1 MNNNTVVLTTLLN
14 GEQAKKELDE
24 MRVHAQTLS
33 RTIDDL
39 RKKGDFALAKTLE
52 PDLKAARKSMRELQ
66 KQTIDVNHVLKNLNT
81 AKPKEL
87 KDALTAMNRQ
97 LDSNKIKRGSK
108 EWNDLNNNIR
118 RVRGELNKIS
128 TESKI
133 SESKMSRLANGFNKY
148 FAGITAAI
156 ASITGLSFAL
166 RKASEDMA
174 KMDDVYADVQKTTGL
189 TRDVVVEINEEFK
202 QMDTRT
208 AREELNLLARDAGKL
223 GIVAKNEV
231 LEFVEAGNQ
240 IDVALGED
248 LGEGAITSI
257 GKITEVFKTS
267 TDELQNMK
275 LRERMLAVGSAIN
288 ELGQSSTANEA
299 YLVNFTQRLGGVASQ
314 AGISVQ
320 DILGYASALDQ
331 SGQAVEM
338 SATALQKFITE
349 MMSEPAK
356 FAQIA
361 GIEVGKFNDLLK
373 TDTNAAI
380 KMVLQSLSEK
390 GGFQQLIPIFKEMGL
405 DGARAVGVL
414 SALATNIDKISEAQ
428 EISNKAFADG
438 TSLTEE
444 YNVKN
449 NNLMAQ
455 LEKQRKAFKDAT
467 LELGERLNPALLR
480 STNLITYVIKVLPD
494 VLDFFAK
501 YGPALVKVGALIL
514 AYNIG
519 LKANVMWKRAQIAD
533 TAKLIIMYAKESAQ
547 ITILS
552 LKNVFASK
560 TTKEL
565 NASLKALWATTKLN
579 PIGLLVAG
587 VAALVYGLVKWSNR
601 NSKLITQSE
610 ALINVSKKAADSI
623 GRERAELDTLIGI
636 ARNEKISRAERI
648 KAINKLNEIS
658 PKYLSNLNIE
668 NINTDAARKSIEKY
682 TVAIM
687 ENARQKAI
695 ADKISELYGKQ
706 MELDAKIAEEDLKIE
721 EDKAKGIL
729 SRNALSRSAYE
740 LRKSHFEKEMTS
752 VNKQIETYQKLGE
765 TFLENKKI
773 SHSAYTE
780 KWMQLRDE
788 KYLLDDLEKQHSA
801 LYDKQKPSG
810 VLRDPLFSIDS
821 GFKDNTDN
829 IQLATLSERIERQK
843 AIVAAKE
850 KELKLTMEIV
860 KEEIITPAANKSSD
874 DIIKIKETELK
885 LSYDRQLLDLKNNLL
900 NKNITEEQY
909 HNMSYHLEV
918 AHIALMIE
926 LRKEFN
932 LETVDL
938 ETQLTDKMISEA
950 NRRHNLATELQK
962 QMVKD
967 VKSRGREEALE
978 DDWTPESFADE
989 KMLLELQHEYMMISE
1004 EEYQKSLYELRE
1016 KYLDKYFGKSMA
1028 IAEGI
1033 QNISA
1038 DLSDAIGS
1046 FQRAEE
1052 MSIERKYDKLIKAA
1066 GKNSSQAEQLEEEK
1080 EKKLHEIRAKYADK
1094 QFIITVANVISST
1107 ALAAM
1112 EAYKSAASIPL
1123 VGHILGPI
1131 AASAA
1136 VAFGAGQISIAKQQQ
1151 TAAKDGYAK
1160 GGYTRSGNWWEEDG
1174 SVHKGEF
1181 VGNRFAVANPSVR
1194 KVFDVVDQ
1202 AQKNNTI
1209 GSLSERDFQ
1218 TALNFS
1224 EISQRRALSEV
1235 MSGFQQPAQNDNSL
1249 TEITRALSRSVDISE
1264 KLSKQLEDP
1273 LIAET
1278 YIEGRGGSKLA
1289 NDLYNRMR
1297 KNITR

>member
-24 MRVHAQTLS
+24 MRIHAQTLS

-52 PDLKAARKSMRELQ
+52 PDLRAARKSMRELQ
-66 KQTIDVNHVLKNLNT
+66 KQTIDVNHVLANLNT

-108 EWNDLNNNIR
+108 DWSDLNSNIR
-118 RVRGELNKIS
+118 KVRGELNKIT
-128 TESKI
+128 TESNV
-133 SESKMSRLANGFNKY
+133 SESRISRLANGFNKY

-166 RKASEDMA
+166 RRASEDMA
-174 KMDDVYADVQKTTGL
+174 KMDDVYSDVQKTTGL

-208 AREELNLLARDAGKL
+208 AREELNMLARDAGKL

-267 TDELQNMK
+267 TEELNNMK
-275 LRERMLAVGSAIN
+275 LRDRMLAVGSAIN

-380 KMVLQSLSEK
+380 KQVLQSLSEK

-414 SALATNIDKISEAQ
+414 SALATNIDKVSEAQ
-428 EISNKAFADG
+428 EISNKAFTDG

-467 LELGERLNPALLR
+467 LELGERLNPALLK

-501 YGPALVKVGALIL
+501 YGPALVKIGALIL
-514 AYNIG
+514 AYNVG
-519 LKANVMWKRAQIAD
+519 LKANVLWKRAQIAD
-533 TAKLIIMYAKESAQ
+533 TAKLIIWYTKESAQ
-547 ITILS
+547 MTILS
-552 LKNVFASK
+552 LKYVFASK
-560 TTKEL
+560 SSAEL
-565 NASLKALWATTKLN
+565 NKSLKALWATTKLN

-587 VAALVYGLVKWSNR
+587 ITALIYGLVKWSNR

-610 ALINVSKKAADSI
+610 AIIDVNKKAAESI
-623 GRERAELDTLIGI
+623 GRERAELDMLLGI
-636 ARNEKISRAERI
+636 ARNEKISKDERI

-658 PKYLSNLNIE
+658 PEYLGNLNLE
-668 NINTDAARKSIEKY
+668 NINTDTARKSIEKY
-682 TVAIM
+682 TAAIM
-687 ENARQKAI
+687 ENAKQKAI
-695 ADKISELYGKQ
+695 ADKMSELYSKR
-706 MELDAKIAEEDLKIE
+706 LDLEAKIAEQE
-721 EDKAKGIL
+721 A
-729 SRNALSRSAYE
+729 
-740 LRKSHFEKEMTS
+740 RKSGAGSEVRNIADRNISNINDEIEGID
-752 VNKQIETYQKLGE
+752 KQIKVYQTLGE
-765 TFLENKKI
+765 QISENKKK
-773 SHSAYTE
+773 SYDAYTE
-780 KWMQLRDE
+780 KWIQLRDE
-788 KYLLDDLEKQHSA
+788 KALLESLEKQYA
-801 LYDKQKPSG
+801 DLYNKQTQSG
-810 VLRDPLFSIDS
+810 VLKDPTFSIDT
-821 GFKDNTDN
+821 GFSKQADQ
-829 IQLATLSERIERQK
+829 IQLASLSQRIERQK
-843 AIVAAKE
+843 AIVAGKE
-850 KELKLTMEIV
+850 KELELTKRIVEEENTVTTSGNTSGDSALKLRE
-860 KEEIITPAANKSSD
+860 A
-874 DIIKIKETELK
+874 ELK
-885 LSYDRQLLDLKNNLL
+885 LSYDKQLLNLKNSLL
-900 NKNITEEQY
+900 DKSITEEQY
-909 HNMSYHLEV
+909 NIEAYRLEV
-918 AHIALMIE
+918 AHISKMIE
-926 LRKEFN
+926 LRSQFN
-932 LETVDL
+932 SGTVDL
-938 ETQLTDKMISEA
+938 EIQLTDKMISEA
-950 NRRHNLATELQK
+950 NRRYNLSKSLQK
-962 QMVKD
+962 QMIDD
-967 VKSRGREEALE
+967 VKKRPSEEAVE
-978 DDWTPESFADE
+978 DDWTPNSFNDE
-989 KMLLELQHEYMMISE
+989 KMLLDLQREYMMISE
-1004 EEYQKSLYELRE
+1004 EEYQQSLYDLRK
-1016 KYLDKYFGKSMA
+1016 KYLDKYLGKYEAM
-1028 IAEGI
+1028 AEGV

-1038 DLSDAIGS
+1038 DLSDALS
-1046 FQRAEE
+1046 NFQRAEE
-1052 MSIERKYDKLIKAA
+1052 MSVERKYNKLIKAA
-1066 GKNSSQAEQLEEEK
+1066 GKNSSQAQKLEEEK
-1080 EKKLHEIRAKYADK
+1080 EAKLHEIRAKYADK

-1112 EAYKSAASIPL
+1112 EAYKSAAAIPL

-1131 AASAA
+1131 AAAAA

-1151 TAAKDGYAK
+1151 TAAKEGYAI
-1160 GGYTRSGNWWEEDG
+1160 GGYTRPGNWWEEDG

-1181 VGNRFAVANPSVR
+1181 VGNRFAVANPTVR

-1202 AQKNNTI
+1202 AQRTNTI
-1209 GSLSERDFQ
+1209 GKLSERDFQ
-1218 TALNFS
+1218 TALNYS
-1224 EISQRRALSEV
+1224 EFSQRRALSDAL
-1235 MSGFQQPAQNDNSL
+1235 SSFQQPGQNNSTL
-1249 TEITRALSRSVDISE
+1249 SEITSALNRSVEVTE

-1278 YIEGRGGSKLA
+1278 YIEGRGGSKIA

-1297 KNITR
+1297 KNISRS

>member
-66 KQTIDVNHVLKNLNT
+66 KQTIDVNHVLANLNT

-87 KDALTAMNRQ
+87 KDALIAMNRQ
-97 LDSNKIKRGSK
+97 LNSNNIKRGSK

-118 RVRGELNKIS
+118 KVRGELNKIT
-128 TESKI
+128 TESNI
-133 SESKMSRLANGFNKY
+133 SESKISRLANGFNKY

-166 RKASEDMA
+166 RRASEDMA
-174 KMDDVYADVQKTTGL
+174 KMDDMYSDVQKTTGL

-208 AREELNLLARDAGKL
+208 AREELNMLARDAGKL

-267 TDELQNMK
+267 TEELNNMK
-275 LRERMLAVGSAIN
+275 LRDRMLAVGSAIN

-380 KMVLQSLSEK
+380 KQVLQSLSEK

-414 SALATNIDKISEAQ
+414 SALATNIDKVSEAQ
-428 EISNKAFADG
+428 EISNKAFTDG

-467 LELGERLNPALLR
+467 LELGERLNPALLK

-501 YGPALVKVGALIL
+501 YGPALVKIGALIL
-514 AYNIG
+514 AYNVG
-519 LKANVMWKRAQIAD
+519 LKANVLWKRAQIAD
-533 TAKLIIMYAKESAQ
+533 TAKLIIWYTKESAQ
-547 ITILS
+547 MTILS
-552 LKNVFASK
+552 LKYVFASRSSA
-560 TTKEL
+560 EL
-565 NASLKALWATTKLN
+565 NRSLKALWATTKLN

-587 VAALVYGLVKWSNR
+587 ITALIYGLVKWSNR

-610 ALINVSKKAADSI
+610 AIIDVNKKAADSI
-623 GRERAELDTLIGI
+623 GRERAELDMLLGI
-636 ARNEKISRAERI
+636 ARNEKISRDERI

-658 PKYLSNLNIE
+658 PEYLGNLNIE
-668 NINTDAARKSIEKY
+668 NINTESARKAIEKY
-682 TVAIM
+682 TTALI

-695 ADKISELYGKQ
+695 SENMSELYSKRLQ
-706 MELDAKIAEEDLKIE
+706 LEAKIAEQEARKVGAGSEIRNIADRNIARINNEIE
-721 EDKAKGIL
+721 GVD
-729 SRNALSRSAYE
+729 
-740 LRKSHFEKEMTS
+740 
-752 VNKQIETYQKLGE
+752 KQIKVYQTLGE
-765 TFLENKKI
+765 QISENKKK
-773 SHSAYTE
+773 SYDAYTE
-780 KWMQLRDE
+780 KWIQLRDE
-788 KYLLDDLEKQHSA
+788 KALLESLVKQHA
-801 LYDKQKPSG
+801 DLYNKQTQSG
-810 VLRDPLFSIDS
+810 VLKDPTFSIDT
-821 GFKDNTDN
+821 GFSKQADQ
-829 IQLATLSERIERQK
+829 IQLASLSQRIERQK
-843 AIVAAKE
+843 AIVAGKE
-850 KELKLTMEIV
+850 KELELTKRIVEEENTVTTSGNTSGDSALKLRE
-860 KEEIITPAANKSSD
+860 A
-874 DIIKIKETELK
+874 ELK
-885 LSYDRQLLDLKNNLL
+885 LSYDKQLLNLKNSLL
-900 NKNITEEQY
+900 DKSITEEQY
-909 HNMSYHLEV
+909 NIEAYRLEV
-918 AHIALMIE
+918 AHISKMIE
-926 LRKEFN
+926 LRSQFN
-932 LETVDL
+932 SGIVDL
-938 ETQLTDKMISEA
+938 EIQLTDKMISEA
-950 NRRHNLATELQK
+950 NRRYNLSKSLQK
-962 QMVKD
+962 QMIDD
-967 VKSRGREEALE
+967 VKKRPDEEAVE
-978 DDWTPESFADE
+978 DDWTPNSFNDE
-989 KMLLELQHEYMMISE
+989 KMLLDLQREYMMISE
-1004 EEYQKSLYELRE
+1004 EEYQQSLYELRE
-1016 KYLDKYFGKSMA
+1016 KYLDKYLGKYEAM
-1028 IAEGI
+1028 AEGVR
-1033 QNISA
+1033 NISA
-1038 DLSDAIGS
+1038 DLSDALSS

-1052 MSIERKYDKLIKAA
+1052 MSVERKYNKIIKAA
-1066 GKNSSQAEQLEEEK
+1066 GDNSKRVEQLEEEK
-1080 EKKLHEIRAKYADK
+1080 EINIHAIRAKYADK

-1112 EAYKSAASIPL
+1112 ESYKAMAGIPVVGPALGAA
-1123 VGHILGPI
+1123 
-1131 AASAA
+1131 AAAAA
-1136 VAFGAGQISIAKQQQ
+1136 VLYGAGQIAVAKQQQ
-1151 TAAKDGYAK
+1151 SAAKEGYAT
-1160 GGYTRSGNWWEEDG
+1160 GGYTRPGNWWEEDG
-1174 SVHKGEF
+1174 AVHKGEF

-1194 KVFDVVDQ
+1194 KVFNVVDQ
-1202 AQKNNTI
+1202 AQRTNTI
-1209 GSLSERDFQ
+1209 GSLTERDFQ
-1218 TALNFS
+1218 TALNYS
-1224 EISQRRALSEV
+1224 EFSQRRSFKEALSN
-1235 MSGFQQPAQNDNSL
+1235 FQQATNNAGSL
-1249 TEITRALSRSVDISE
+1249 SELTNILNRSAEINE
-1264 KLSKQLEDP
+1264 KLYKKLEDP
-1273 LIAET
+1273 IVSET
-1278 YIEGRGGSKLA
+1278 YIEGKGGIKRAS
-1289 NDLYNRMR
+1289 DLYNRMKR
-1297 KNITR
+1297 NISRT